1 MRGSA
6 VFGCAI
12 ALGAACAAPAN
23 VLTDPIP
30 HIQPGRHAAI
40 QLFTH
45 EPPGVLKSGART
57 GAQGLKSPGDGS
69 GRIFINDT
77 RGILYVTTKAGA
89 TPTPY
94 LDLTKAGIGFSNAT
108 NATQTG
114 LMSFAFHP
122 NFNKDP
128 SKPGYNV
135 LYTIDTSAPTGLG
148 WGVPGTT
155 ADHDNIVH
163 EWTVAD
169 PSSSTAQVSSV
180 REVMRF
186 AQPYS
191 DHGPGTIAFNSS
203 AHEGDAD
210 YGKLYIGMGDG
221 GAANDPLN
229 SAQNRLVP
237 FGKILRID
245 PADPDG
251 AGPLSYSVPSDNPFT
266 ADPSARGEVWA
277 YGLRNPQHFSW
288 DSSGRMIIGDIG
300 QAAIDEVD
308 IGKAGAN
315 YGWPAREG
323 TYARGTDKSDMAI
336 YDTPSNPG
344 FADPIAQ
351 YDHEEITRFGGTLA
365 SIGSA
370 FVYEGS
376 LMPGLF
382 GDVILTDL
390 VAGRVFYFDPSTV
403 PDGQTATLRELMLTL
418 NGLPTTLRAL
428 EGYGSAHRVDLRLG
442 MDDDGE
448 LYMITKR
455 DGAIYRLM
463 SSPVPE
469 PATWLA
475 MLAGFGFAGGILR
488 RERARRRHRVT
499 AGEVTLRT

>member
-1 MRGSA
+1 MRVLGL
-6 VFGCAI
+6 FGCAI
-12 ALGAACAAPAN
+12 GAGLAFAASAN
-23 VLTDPIP
+23 ILTDPIP
-30 HIQPGRHAAI
+30 HIRPGRTASI

-45 EPPGVLKSGART
+45 VPTGALKSGART
-57 GAQGLKSPGDGS
+57 GAQGLQGLPDGS
-69 GRIFINDT
+69 GRLFINDT
-77 RGILYVTTKAGA
+77 RGVLYVTTKAGG

-94 LDLTKAGIGFSNAT
+94 LNLTTAGIGFSNAA

-128 SKPGYNV
+128 SKPGYNI
-135 LYTIDTSAPTGLG
+135 LYTIDTSAPSGLG
-148 WGVPGTT
+148 WGVPG
-155 ADHDNIVH
+155 APVNHDNIVH
-163 EWTVAD
+163 EWTIAN
-169 PSSSTAQVSSV
+169 PSASTAQISSV

-191 DHGPGTIAFNSS
+191 DHGAGTIAFNSS
-203 AHEGDAD
+203 AQEGDAD

-221 GAANDPLN
+221 GAANDPLD

-245 PADPDG
+245 PTDPDG
-251 AGPLSYSVPSDNPFT
+251 AGPLSYSVPSDNPF
-266 ADPSARGEVWA
+266 AGDPGARGEVWA

-288 DSSGRMIIGDIG
+288 DSSGRMIISDIG

-336 YDTPSNPG
+336 YDTPLNPG

-351 YDHEEITRFGGTLA
+351 YDHEEITRFGGNLA

-390 VAGRVFYFDPSTV
+390 VVGRIFYFDPAKV
-403 PDGQTATLRELMLTL
+403 ADGKTAILRELMLTL
-418 NGLPTTLRAL
+418 DGVPKTMRGL
-428 EGYGSAHRVDLRLG
+428 EGYGSTNRVDLRLG

-455 DGAIYRLM
+455 IGAIYRLTA
-463 SSPVPE
+463 SPLPDTT
-469 PATWLA
+469 TWLA
-475 MLAGFGFAGGILR
+475 MLAGFGLVGLCLR
-488 RERARRRHRVT
+488 RKGAGDRRRARS
-499 AGEVTLRT
+499 AAPTLRM